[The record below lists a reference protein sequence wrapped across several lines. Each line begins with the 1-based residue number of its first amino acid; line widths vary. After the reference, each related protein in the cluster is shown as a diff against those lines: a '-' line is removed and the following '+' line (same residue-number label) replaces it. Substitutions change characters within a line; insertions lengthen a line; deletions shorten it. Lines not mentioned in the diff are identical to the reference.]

1 MSPTEALPLLV
12 VVLLLVSASG
22 ADVQQMDVTFAG
34 DQTVDAVDDVLVVA
48 GGTSVVPS
56 GTTVTGDVYVIGGET
71 EISGAVEGDVT
82 VLAGSLSVRDGGMVS
97 GTLRTLSGES
107 TVAPGAS
114 VGRIS
119 RVDPPTPNSSPAQRL
134 TTFLLQFLVLGSAG
148 WWLAS
153 RHPRLLDN
161 VGAAVTEHT
170 LVSGVIGALAGA
182 TLLVLFV
189 YMAFTLVLLPLS
201 IAGLVAELVVA
212 LYGQVVFGHLL
223 GQRLPIAGR
232 GAATVAGVGAL
243 LLVLELLGELPYV
256 GALVQFG
263 IVVVGIGAV
272 LNTYFGLQR
281 FEPITIPDAE

>member
-12 VVLLLVSASG
+12 VALLLVSASG

-34 DQTVDAVDDVLVVA
+34 DRTVVAVDDVLVVA
-48 GGTSVVPS
+48 GGTSVVPPAAS
-56 GTTVTGDVYVIGGET
+56 VTGDIYVIGGQT
-71 EISGAVEGDVT
+71 RVSGVVEGEVT
-82 VLAGSLSVRDGGMVS
+82 VLAGTLTVADGGTVT
-97 GTLRTLSGES
+97 GTLRTISGES

-119 RVDPPTPNSSPAQRL
+119 RVDPPTPSTSPAQRV
-134 TTFLLQFLVLGSAG
+134 TTFLLQFLVLGAAG

-170 LVSGVIGALAGA
+170 LVSAVVGALAGA

-189 YMAFTLVLLPLS
+189 YMAFTLVLIPLS

-223 GQRLPIAGR
+223 GRRLPISR
-232 GAATVAGVGAL
+232 PELATVAGVGAL
-243 LLVLELLGELPYV
+243 LLVFELLGELPYL

-281 FEPITIPDAE
+281 FEPVTIPEAD